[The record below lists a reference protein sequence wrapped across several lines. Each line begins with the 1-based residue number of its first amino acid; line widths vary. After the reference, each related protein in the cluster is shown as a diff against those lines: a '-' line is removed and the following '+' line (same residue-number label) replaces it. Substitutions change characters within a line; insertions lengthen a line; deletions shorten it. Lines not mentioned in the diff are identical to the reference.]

1 MRTFVIPRVCIHLG
15 LIILVVVRI
24 LLAVPG
30 LLRCCL
36 LVPGQQLYAHLFGS
50 GGPQLLEVVAQA
62 GEAACARAGP
72 HAVGRPIPRYGP
84 PPGSLPLPVFA
95 VDPGRPSTS
104 RQVRSLLEGRLAER
118 PSMDGQI
125 LQLAAGELSLAMD
138 RAQVRFQF
146 P

>member
-1 MRTFVIPRVCIHLG
+1 M
-15 LIILVVVRI
+15 
-24 LLAVPG
+24 
-30 LLRCCL
+30 
-36 LVPGQQLYAHLFGS
+36 VPGQQLYAHLFGS

-62 GEAACARAGP
+62 GEAARARAGP

-84 PPGSLPLPVFA
+84 PPSSLPLPVFA

-146 P
+146 PEIVLFCNLAYPLLELWFLHADVLSWFEL

>member
-1 MRTFVIPRVCIHLG
+1 VRIFIATVVCIPLG
-15 LIILVVVRI
+15 LTILVVVRI

-30 LLRCCL
+30 LLHCCL
-36 LVPGQQLYAHLFGS
+36 WVPGQQLYAHLFGS

-62 GEAACARAGP
+62 GEAARARAGP
-72 HAVGRPIPRYGP
+72 HAVARPVPRYGP

-118 PSMDGQI
+118 PSMDGQV
-125 LQLAAGELSLAMD
+125 LQLAVGELTLAMD
-138 RAQVRFQF
+138 RAQVWF
-146 P
+146 